1 MQDFLEFKGEV
12 KKQLVKRRWKYRDL
26 AKATGFSES
35 TIRSTMCS
43 ARGSDEVIKTITE
56 ALNIPPHIGR

>member
-35 TIRSTMCS
+35 TIR
-43 ARGSDEVIKTITE
+43 
-56 ALNIPPHIGR
+56 

>member
-12 KKQLVKRRWKYRDL
+12 RKQLVKRRWKYRDL

-35 TIRSTMCS
+35 TIRSVMCG
-43 ARGSDEVIKTITE
+43 ARGSDEVIKAMTE
-56 ALNIPPHIGR
+56 ALNIPPHIGT